1 MGFQLVAAVVALFWS
16 FCKHA
21 NLYYSLFSVFMTQDE
36 WVVTIVQLI
45 ALFYKDQ
52 HVENMQKLLG
62 TWLNSVASESS
73 DDGDESN
80 TSPPVMTRSAFHL
93 VLIN

>member
-1 MGFQLVAAVVALFWS
+1 MFRSEVAQFYSFHSPDILVFL
-16 FCKHA
+16 
-21 NLYYSLFSVFMTQDE
+21 LYYYPQDE

-62 TWLNSVASESS
+62 TWINATTSESS
-73 DDGDESN
+73 EDDDESN
-80 TSPPVMTRSAFHL
+80 TSPPVELKIFL
-93 VLIN
+93 LIIQ